1 MADIVSAID
10 KMNDVEIAADAPLSE
25 ALLEKIG
32 ANING
37 LIDRGLRFDQFLSNG
52 SWVAPDGV
60 TEVLII
66 GCGGGGGGAACAGS
80 SRPGGQGGAGAPL
93 AVSRFTVIPGNSYA
107 VVIGAG
113 GGGGVGTANGAD
125 GFPSTFG
132 GSLVLQ
138 GGQGGANFAIAAV
151 EIRNKGIGAQGGGPS
166 EQGGSSGAFAG
177 GAGGAATTT
186 TGANSFKLF
195 GFEWPAGQTSYNG
208 GGGGGAGPFGN
219 GGIASIS
226 AGIDGQAG
234 AANSGAGGG
243 GGSNFSGSGTNGGAG
258 GSGRILVC
266 YVG

>member
-25 ALLEKIG
+25 TLLEKIG

-66 GCGGGGGGAACAGS
+66 GCGGGGGGGACLGGT
-80 SRPGGQGGAGAPL
+80 RPGGQGGAGAPL

-138 GGQGGANFAIAAV
+138 GGQGGANFVVAAV

-208 GGGGGAGPFGN
+208 GGGGGAGPFGTGAAAAIVSN
-219 GGIASIS
+219 PAFS
-226 AGIDGQAG
+226 AG
-234 AANSGAGGG
+234 ANTGAGGG
-243 GGSNFSGSGTNGGAG
+243 GASNFAGTGGDGGAG